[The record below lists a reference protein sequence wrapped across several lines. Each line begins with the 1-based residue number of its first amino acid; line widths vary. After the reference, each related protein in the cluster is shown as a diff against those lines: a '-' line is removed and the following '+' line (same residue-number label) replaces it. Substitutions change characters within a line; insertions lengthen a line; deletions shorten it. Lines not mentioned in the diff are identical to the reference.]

1 LSDSIHGFPEWI
13 RVTHWIN
20 FFLMGFVIR
29 AGIQILAAYPRLY
42 WNDHCIPGAEW
53 IKFTHRVIH
62 PERPWIAREQEET
75 WSAWVAQ
82 PGGNNLGLGRHW
94 HFASV
99 GFWVLNGL
107 IYVIG
112 LFVSGAWPRLIPQTW
127 AVLPDAWHTFVG
139 YLTLQPPPAS
149 AFDPFDALQQ
159 LAYGGVVFL
168 VAPLLILTGA
178 AQSPAIDA
186 RFPGYVG
193 IFGGRQG
200 ARSLHFLGL
209 VAFLLFIV
217 IHVSLVLLTG
227 FGDNMGNIILGQH
240 DHDQGLAIAI
250 GLGIIMLSVLVWA
263 LTSWASRRAPRTW
276 QHILGVI
283 IRPGLRA
290 LSYGLRSRQTY
301 SPEDISPTMIL
312 NGYPPDSAEYARL
325 ADGDFMDWALD
336 VQGLVQT
343 PLRLTLADLEALPK
357 HTQITKHQCIQGWTG
372 IAQWGGVPL
381 SEILNRCRPTPGA
394 RYLMFISYQLDAKGR
409 LFHESLPIEMARL
422 HKPSWPTR

>member
-1 LSDSIHGFPEWI
+1 MYDERFHPRFPEWI

-112 LFVSGAWPRLIPQTW
+112 LFVSGAWPRLVPQTW
-127 AVLPDAWHTFVG
+127 AVFPDAWHTFVG

-159 LAYGGVVFL
+159 LAYGGVVF
-168 VAPLLILTGA
+168 
-178 AQSPAIDA
+178 
-186 RFPGYVG
+186 F
-193 IFGGRQG
+193 
-200 ARSLHFLGL
+200 
-209 VAFLLFIV
+209 
-217 IHVSLVLLTG
+217 
-227 FGDNMGNIILGQH
+227 
-240 DHDQGLAIAI
+240 
-250 GLGIIMLSVLVWA
+250 
-263 LTSWASRRAPRTW
+263 SRP
-276 QHILGVI
+276 
-283 IRPGLRA
+283 
-290 LSYGLRSRQTY
+290 
-301 SPEDISPTMIL
+301 
-312 NGYPPDSAEYARL
+312 
-325 ADGDFMDWALD
+325 
-336 VQGLVQT
+336 
-343 PLRLTLADLEALPK
+343 
-357 HTQITKHQCIQGWTG
+357 C
-372 IAQWGGVPL
+372 
-381 SEILNRCRPTPGA
+381 
-394 RYLMFISYQLDAKGR
+394 
-409 LFHESLPIEMARL
+409 
-422 HKPSWPTR
+422 